1 MLSTVCFIFMTICLV
16 LFIVRANAWA
26 RSGRQFD
33 AAVAAFYLTIS
44 MAAAAAAIVTA
55 LTPNEVSIAA
65 FFMAIAVLFTA
76 IVTA

>member
-1 MLSTVCFIFMTICLV
+1 MLSTVCFLFMTICLI

-55 LTPNEVSIAA
+55 
-65 FFMAIAVLFTA
+65 
-76 IVTA
+76 